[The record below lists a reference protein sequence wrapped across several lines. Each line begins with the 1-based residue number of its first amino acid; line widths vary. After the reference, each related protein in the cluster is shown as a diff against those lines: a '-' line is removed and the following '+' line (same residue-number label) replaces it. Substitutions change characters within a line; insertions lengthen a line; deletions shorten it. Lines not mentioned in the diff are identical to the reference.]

1 MVRIEDKK
9 NCCGCEA
16 CVQICPKQCI
26 TFEED
31 QEGFRYPLVDNNV
44 CIECRACE
52 KVCPVIN
59 QAQNTQPLHC
69 FASKCTNDEVRMA
82 SSSGGV
88 FTLLA
93 EEIIH
98 QGGVVFGAKF
108 NEQWEVVHD
117 YTEKIEGL
125 AAFRTS
131 KYVQSRIGNCFCRTR
146 VFLKEGRK
154 VLFSGT
160 SCQIAALK
168 LFLHQEYE
176 NLLTVDIICH
186 GVPSPKVWRMYL
198 DAIVKNARKGENT
211 VSLHPNL
218 NISKGDATSHHQMIS
233 GISFR
238 DKRLGWKKFS
248 FALTLAEAKA
258 DGKQNSVLLSHIH
271 REDPYMNVFLSN
283 INLRPSCYQC
293 PAKAGKSRSDITLAD
308 YWGINKQMPDFDD
321 DKGVGLIVLN
331 SQKGVDY
338 YNMLL
343 LEKRE
348 VSEKDAFAF
357 NSSYYTS
364 VRQHKKRKDF
374 FRLLNKKNI
383 NIVSLMNEVTQPTY
397 FDTLL
402 FKLKIVLVSFFRK

>member
-1 MVRIEDKK
+1 MIQITNKSK
-9 NCCGCEA
+9 CCGCEA
-16 CVQICPKQCI
+16 CVQACPKQCLI
-26 TFEED
+26 FKED
-31 QEGFRYPLVDNNV
+31 EEGFLYPEVDDTLCVN
-44 CIECRACE
+44 CGLCE

-59 QAQNTQPLHC
+59 QADSKQPIQC
-69 FASKCTNDEVRMA
+69 YASKNTNLAIRKA
-82 SSSGGV
+82 SSSGGI

-93 EEIIH
+93 EEIIR

-108 NEQWEVVHD
+108 NEQWVVIHD
-117 YTEKIEGL
+117 YTETVEGL
-125 AAFRTS
+125 DAFRTS
-131 KYVQSRIGNCFCRTR
+131 KYAQSRIGSCFRQAR

-168 LFLHQEYE
+168 LFLNHEYE

-198 DAIVKNARKGENT
+198 DAIVKNARKGENS

-218 NISKGDATSHHQMIS
+218 NVSEGDATSNHLMIS

-248 FALTLAEAKA
+248 FALTLAKAKA
-258 DGKQNSVLLSHIH
+258 DGKQNTVLLSHIH
-271 REDPYMNVFLSN
+271 KEDPYMKVFLSN

-293 PAKAGKSRSDITLAD
+293 PAKAGKSGSDITLAD
-308 YWGINKQMPDFDD
+308 YWGIEKQMPDFDD
-321 DKGVGLIVLN
+321 DKGVGLVVLN
-331 SQKGVDY
+331 TRQGEEF
-338 YNMLL
+338 YNKLL

-357 NSSYYTS
+357 NSSYYKS
-364 VRQHKKRKDF
+364 VKQHKKRKVF
-374 FRLLNKKNI
+374 FRLLNRNNI
-383 NIVSLMNEVTQPTY
+383 SVISLMNKITRTTFLE
-397 FDTLL
+397 TL
-402 FKLKIVLVSFFRK
+402 FQKLKMVLIRLIKK